1 MKKMD
6 EMERNIQLRS
16 EEIGYKTMLLA
27 MAAWVLF
34 NCWQSL
40 ANGTEYEPL
49 PVLILCLA
57 TSVQFFSQTAI
68 RQKMIAGDDEYREPN
83 RLLQMILLTV
93 IFLIILL
100 SVGTYLAVTL

>member
-1 MKKMD
+1 
-6 EMERNIQLRS
+6 
-16 EEIGYKTMLLA
+16 

-68 RQKMIAGDDEYREPN
+68 RQKMIAGDDEYKEPN